1 VIPEQKGWY
10 TDPWGYHDA
19 RWISDGV
26 PSKLVRDG
34 ELEAYDDPPDSPPS
48 HAWVPI
54 APRPGSLTAADTLRA
69 DALEAEATPS
79 LAQLNRM
86 EDSAALTARAHPWF
100 IARDW
105 VPSYKANPSNG
116 AEPFR
121 ARRAGLIA
129 GGVLAGLIL
138 LLSIYLWVVQVI
150 GLLTPPP
157 PIWGGAVLGA
167 TFALVAPVGTWLTW
181 RRDCRAKV
189 PLDRRIQRAEQV
201 GALLGILM
209 LLVFA
214 LSVGAA

>member
-1 VIPEQKGWY
+1 
-10 TDPWGYHDA
+10 
-19 RWISDGV
+19 
-26 PSKLVRDG
+26 LVRDG

-48 HAWVPI
+48 QAWVPI
-54 APRPGSLTAADTLRA
+54 APRPGSLTAADTFRA
-69 DALEAEATPS
+69 DALEAQATPS
-79 LAQLNRM
+79 LAELNRT
-86 EDSAALTARAHPWF
+86 EGSAAITARAHPWF

-116 AEPFR
+116 AQSFTA

-157 PIWGGAVLGA
+157 PIWGGVVLGA
-167 TFALVAPVGTWLTW
+167 IFALVAPVGTWLTW
-181 RRDCRAKV
+181 RRDRRAKV
-189 PLDRRIQRAEQV
+189 PPACRIQRAEKV